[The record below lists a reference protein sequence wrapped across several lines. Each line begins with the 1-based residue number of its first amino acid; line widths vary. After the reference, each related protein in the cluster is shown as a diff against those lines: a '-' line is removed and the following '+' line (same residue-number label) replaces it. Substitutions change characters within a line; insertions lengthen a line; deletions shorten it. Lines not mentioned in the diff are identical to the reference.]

1 MELLTINEAALF
13 SGKSIQTIRRMI
25 KQRKV
30 TVKRQKTPQGFNYL
44 VIKDSLL
51 ESINRASQTPTQAE
65 PIIQGDTREHRTI
78 NDAVSNDLEQVFRRE
93 IGQFNMT
100 IQKLVEQNQKDKEGF
115 FQLIKTFQDRV
126 VILEDQIKQLE
137 APHASWWQFWK

>member
-25 KQRKV
+25 KQKKV

-51 ESINRASQTPTQAE
+51 ESISRASQTPTQAE
-65 PIIQGDTREHRTI
+65 PIIQEDTREHRPITE
-78 NDAVSNDLEQVFRRE
+78 ATSPDLEQVFRRE
-93 IGQFNMT
+93 IGQFNTT

-126 VILEDQIKQLE
+126 VVLEDQIKQLG
-137 APHASWWQFWK
+137 APQASWWQFWK